1 MSRSSWVSSTNGY
14 SRPFTSPGRGG
25 RVVTDTEIQIWGQ
38 VLLSSA
44 TTVLFPT
51 PEGPESTVSRE
62 CTVVAT
68 AALPEREGL
77 GSRLPC
83 GSDIGTE
90 LLLKRGTLVGTQPA
104 HTTRFGDAEPFH
116 DLLCPD
122 LTHAGQGLK
131 QSRDLHLSNHVI
143 SRAFLDDIRQ
153 VRVPAL
159 DADLSFGALF
169 SSSGGRLHCPPTPFT
184 ARGCKRPPVA
194 PRASSAH

>member
-1 MSRSSWVSSTNGY
+1 
-14 SRPFTSPGRGG
+14 
-25 RVVTDTEIQIWGQ
+25 VTDTEIQIWGQ

-77 GSRLPC
+77 GPRLPR

-90 LLLKRGTLVGTQPA
+90 LLLKRGALVGTQPA
-104 HTTRFGDAEPFH
+104 HTTRFRDTEPFH

-122 LTHAGQGLK
+122 LAYARQGFE
-131 QSRDLHLSNHVI
+131 QSGDLHLANHVI
-143 SRAFLDDIRQ
+143 SSAFLDD
-153 VRVPAL
+153 V
-159 DADLSFGALF
+159 
-169 SSSGGRLHCPPTPFT
+169 
-184 ARGCKRPPVA
+184 
-194 PRASSAH
+194 